1 MSLNLEEFEQVLLSH
16 LKSPEVREPQ
26 RQALAPR
33 AALKAREPNVQPI
46 VQDPVDLAVGFINEI
61 VGETRSFG
69 AQRLDSSILRTI
81 VLCLE
86 AVEKTDPIL
95 HISKTLEACK
105 VFISSGMLAESRFLL
120 EHLFCLKT
128 HKQSPSLEDLIGGY
142 EFADFGPRLDAEYIM
157 VVLELILA
165 LRVHNTS
172 TRFPDTII
180 EKTSPLM
187 PSLDRQQRLK
197 FFTLL
202 SQFCTVEQTA
212 GSLKLRYYTLM
223 HIEDADTEFLLAT
236 ILHFE
241 RVCDASVYSSTAD
254 MFYNLC
260 SSWAQSQQS
269 LRLLEF
275 LIHKYC
281 LLKPASCTLRWE
293 AMICQQ
299 VVPSAL
305 DDHISYLLT
314 TLDLSDTNDRRI
326 LHKALELERP
336 IANESFFATSVCRVI
351 KGLDF
356 NLKPDQQLVL
366 ALLEFSKNLAPSLN
380 MYDMTTIM
388 LKDLDPLVHSGFEI
402 KVLSLMTE
410 VLKHQNQ
417 PKRLRNF
424 SNLLFHFGGKL
435 LTKHEIEALR
445 CWHKCLDVEDI
456 LVEQNTDEFGQLK
469 NKVERMLNMLIETKK
484 YTQSY
489 DIIMHVLQSFEQL
502 HLGWQVEKYQ
512 DELTNT
518 FGVLFKL
525 VARMIVRMDSKL
537 PVKFLGMCDKTR
549 AFVTIELIKI
559 LTAMKPSRRDQISA
573 LIVQVKNEL
582 QDNGLFLYFLSS
594 ISMIIEFGLALK
606 SIEALNFETNSVMS
620 GYRDII
626 VCHIYLLQCCAQMD
640 EALLMKSLAAAL
652 SWAKTKRAKV
662 SVYEMEVLTMVVRV
676 LSYSDLTDYASYLLE
691 VARQN
696 ADFGDSDLR
705 LKIEAASL
713 KLQLNLP
720 DEALKL
726 LGEKT
731 PCNALEAV
739 RYKMLKTECH
749 LLLKYDTAREECT
762 ELLSL
767 FKNEQLQLSKQSSKL
782 NVSSLLMLAARVS
795 MLMSLFHRE
804 KNKIESVLNLKQ
816 SIRVL
821 QSVMKNFLVTDG
833 SSIEID
839 LCHKN
844 TLKMQFV
851 SSMLQAYSSLAAMM
865 LELGLAKDFE
875 YYEAE
880 LEKVLTHQSCVVLKS
895 KYFFKLAKYHVYKND
910 LSGTKEL
917 LEKGTRCA
925 QQMQFESFQV
935 EFEKLTAYELF
946 YQTADCDDVH
956 AIRDKVDLFFRLL
969 AEHEVDGGKF
979 YQQVVYELKLGRSL
993 VNEKEFIAFLRM
1005 FLPLNGKE
1013 KTSMVETAVTKIKEM
1028 IFQTVNQD
1036 LENIFAGDSVVV
1048 VKEGMMDNFY
1058 AACLREC
1065 AKFVNEPRLVSEDV
1079 SKGAISVLLAS
1090 GTSSRTDLDSLLL
1103 RNELMRYESIEYDR
1117 KLNLAV
1123 ESTRQLVPLVC
1134 QPDYQVSATQTHNL
1148 PSVLPSNWVTV
1159 CLDLDMNSGCLLLT
1173 RYGPKQDPVFIK
1185 LPLERHL
1192 IGRHASFGSAVQ
1204 ELEAIIQESDRTTRI
1219 EVTSLVKTRADRAN
1233 WWAQR
1238 KSLDRRLKQLLWEI
1252 DSHWFGCFK
1261 GVFGRSVFEKAVVE
1275 ETRVS
1280 LKRILSKQ
1288 VGHSIELGMFETELI
1303 LQLDL
1308 DLETATSDV
1317 EDWFQHIQISD
1328 EADYG
1333 RLFMAIE
1340 PELRRIRPI
1349 SMVDHTVLVV
1359 SPECVKLPWET
1370 VPFLRNRSVS
1380 RMPSIKMLVDVLIEQ
1395 EKHLNVGIS
1404 AATGYYVINPGGDLK
1419 RTETN
1424 FTEMFAGRCGWEG
1437 IIGSR
1442 PSEEQISQGLQKDL
1456 YVYVGHGGGEQYIRS
1471 KTVKSMEKL
1480 PPALLLGCSSGKLKT
1495 QGVFKPHG
1503 TVYNYLMGGSPMV
1516 VANLWDVTDK
1526 DIDKFTLHMFEKW
1539 GFSGPSGCDIG
1550 HSIAQSR
1557 DVCVLPY
1564 LNGAAP
1570 VLYGLP
1576 FKIRNEL

>member
-1 MSLNLEEFEQVLLSH
+1 MSLNLEELEQVLLSH

-33 AALKAREPNVQPI
+33 AALKAREPNVQPV

-61 VGETRSFG
+61 VSETRSLG
-69 AQRLDSSILRTI
+69 THRLDSSILRTI

-86 AVEKTDPIL
+86 AVEKNDPIL
-95 HISKTLEACK
+95 HISKTLEVCK
-105 VFISSGMLAESRFLL
+105 VFISSGMLAEPRSLL
-120 EHLFCLKT
+120 EHLFCSKT
-128 HKQSPSLEDLIGGY
+128 QKHSPSLEDLIGGY
-142 EFADFGPRLDAEYIM
+142 EFAGFGPKLDAEYIM

-165 LRVHNTS
+165 LRVHNIS

-180 EKTSPLM
+180 EKTSPLI

-197 FFTLL
+197 LFTLL
-202 SQFCTVEQTA
+202 SQFCTVEQTPE
-212 GSLKLRYYTLM
+212 SLKLRYYTLM
-223 HIEDADTEFLLAT
+223 YLEDADTEFLLAT

-254 MFYNLC
+254 MFYKLC

-275 LIHKYC
+275 LVYKYRQ
-281 LLKPASCTLRWE
+281 LKPASCTLRWE
-293 AMICQQ
+293 AMICQP
-299 VVPSAL
+299 VVPTAL

-314 TLDLSDTNDRRI
+314 TLDISDTNDRRI
-326 LHKALELERP
+326 LLKALELERP
-336 IANESFFATSVCRVI
+336 IANESFFAASVCRVI
-351 KGLDF
+351 KRLDF
-356 NLKPDQQLVL
+356 NVKPDQQLVL
-366 ALLEFSKNLAPSLN
+366 ALLEVSKNLTPSLN
-380 MYDMTTIM
+380 VYDMTTIM
-388 LKDLDPLVHSGFEI
+388 LKDLDPLVHSGFGV
-402 KVLSLMTE
+402 KTLSLMTE

-435 LTKHEIEALR
+435 LTKHETEALR
-445 CWHKCLDVEDI
+445 CWHKCLGVEDI

-469 NKVERMLNMLIETKK
+469 NKVERMLNMLIETEK

-489 DIIMHVLQSFEQL
+489 DIIMHVFQSFEQV
-502 HLGWQVEKYQ
+502 HLGWEVEKYQ

-518 FGVLFKL
+518 FDVLFKL
-525 VARMIVRMDSKL
+525 IARMIVRMNSKL
-537 PVKFLGMCDKTR
+537 PVKFFGVCDKTR

-582 QDNGLFLYFLSS
+582 HDNGLFLYFLSS

-626 VCHIYLLQCCAQMD
+626 VCHIYLLQCCAQMY
-640 EALLMKSLAAAL
+640 EELLMKSLAAAL

-662 SVYEMEVLTMVVRV
+662 SVYELEVLTMVVRV
-676 LSYSDLTDYASYLLE
+676 LNYSDLTDYASYLLE

-696 ADFGDSDLR
+696 ADFGDSDLK

-713 KLQLNLP
+713 KLQLGLP
-720 DEALKL
+720 NDALEL
-726 LGEKT
+726 LGEM
-731 PCNALEAV
+731 PSNALEAV

-749 LLLKYDTAREECT
+749 VLLKHDTAREECT

-782 NVSSLLMLAARVS
+782 DVSKLLMLAAGVS
-795 MLMSLFHRE
+795 VLMSLFHRE

-844 TLKMQFV
+844 MLKMQFV
-851 SSMLQAYSSLAAMM
+851 SSMLQAYSSLAVMM

-880 LEKVLTHQSCVVLKS
+880 IEKVLTHQSCVVLKS
-895 KYFFKLAKYHVYKND
+895 KYFFKLAKHHVYKND
-910 LSGTKEL
+910 LSRAKEL
-917 LEKGTRCA
+917 LEKGTRYA
-925 QQMQFESFQV
+925 QQMRFESLQV

-946 YQTADCDDVH
+946 YQTAECSDVH
-956 AIRDKVDLFFRLL
+956 VIRDKVDLFFRLL
-969 AEHEVDGGKF
+969 AEHEIDGGKF
-979 YQQVVYELKLGRSL
+979 YQQVVYELKLGRLL
-993 VNEKEFIAFLRM
+993 VNEKEFVAFLRM

-1013 KTSMVETAVTKIKEM
+1013 KTSRVETAVTKIKEM
-1028 IFQTVNQD
+1028 IFETVNQD
-1036 LENIFAGDSVVV
+1036 LENIFARDSVVV
-1048 VKEGMMDNFY
+1048 MKEGVMDNLY
-1058 AACLREC
+1058 AACIREC
-1065 AKFVNEPRLVSEDV
+1065 AKFVNEPRLVSEDI

-1090 GTSSRTDLDSLLL
+1090 GASLRSDLDSLLL

-1123 ESTRQLVPLVC
+1123 ESMQQLVPLVC
-1134 QPDYQVSATQTHNL
+1134 QPDYQVSATQMHNL

-1159 CLDLDMNSGCLLLT
+1159 CLDLDMSSGCLLLT
-1173 RYGPKQDPVFIK
+1173 RYGPKQDPILLK

-1219 EVTSLVKTRADRAN
+1219 EVTSLVKSRADRAN

-1261 GVFGRSVFEKAVVE
+1261 GIFGRLVFEKDVVE

-1280 LKRILSKQ
+1280 LERILSKE
-1288 VGHSIELGMFETELI
+1288 VGHSIELGTFETELI

-1308 DLETATSDV
+1308 QLESATSDV

-1328 EADYG
+1328 EADYR
-1333 RLFMAIE
+1333 RLFLAIE
-1340 PELRRIRPI
+1340 PELHRIRPR
-1349 SMVDHTVLVV
+1349 STVDHTVLVV
-1359 SPECVKLPWET
+1359 SPECVNLPWES

-1380 RMPSIKMLVDVLIEQ
+1380 RMPSIKMLVDLLIEH
-1395 EKHLNVGIS
+1395 EKRLNLGIS
-1404 AATGYYVINPGGDLK
+1404 VATGYFVINPGGDLK

-1424 FTEMFAGRCGWEG
+1424 FTEILASRCGWEG

-1442 PSEEQISQGLQKDL
+1442 PSEEQILQGFQKDL

-1471 KTVKSMEKL
+1471 KTVKSMAKL
-1480 PPALLLGCSSGKLKT
+1480 PPALLLGCSSGKLKL

-1526 DIDKFTLHMFEKW
+1526 DIDKFTLHMLEKW

-1570 VLYGLP
+1570 VLYGIP

>member
-1 MSLNLEEFEQVLLSH
+1 MSSNLEELDQVLLRY
-16 LKSPEVREPQ
+16 LKSPETREPQ
-26 RQALAPR
+26 QHALAPR
-33 AALKAREPNVQPI
+33 TALKAREPNVQP
-46 VQDPVDLAVGFINEI
+46 VVRDPVDLAVGFINEI
-61 VGETRSFG
+61 LGEMRSFG
-69 AQRLDSSILRTI
+69 AHGLDSSTLRTI
-81 VLCLE
+81 ALCLE
-86 AVEKTDPIL
+86 AVERTDPVL

-105 VFISSGMLAESRFLL
+105 VFVSSGMLAEPRVLL
-120 EHLFCLKT
+120 ERFFCLKT
-128 HKQSPSLEDLIGGY
+128 RQENPSLEDLLRNYEIG
-142 EFADFGPRLDAEYIM
+142 DFGPKLDAEYIM
-157 VVLELILA
+157 VVLELILGLGA
-165 LRVHNTS
+165 HSTS
-172 TRFPDTII
+172 RHLPDIII
-180 EKTSPLM
+180 EKTSPLIA
-187 PSLDRQQRLK
+187 SLDRQQRLK
-197 FFTLL
+197 LLSLL
-202 SQFCTVEQTA
+202 SQFCTAEQTTE
-212 GSLKLRYYTLM
+212 SLKLRYYALM
-223 HIEDADTEFLLAT
+223 HIEDAGTEFLLAT

-254 MFYNLC
+254 VFYNLC
-260 SSWAQSQQS
+260 SSWARSQRS
-269 LRLLEF
+269 LRPLQF
-275 LIHKYC
+275 LVHKYHQ
-281 LLKPASCTLRWE
+281 LKPTSCTLKWE
-293 AMICQQ
+293 TAIYQQ
-299 VVPSAL
+299 ALPPAL

-314 TLDLSDTNDRRI
+314 TLDLTDTGDRRI
-326 LHKALELERP
+326 LLKALELERP
-336 IANESFFATSVCRVI
+336 IANESLFVASVCRVI

-356 NLKPDQQLVL
+356 TLKADQQLVL
-366 ALLEFSKNLAPSLN
+366 ALLECSKNTSPCLN
-380 MYDMTTIM
+380 VYDMTTI
-388 LKDLDPLVHSGFEI
+388 LIKDLDPLVHSGFEI
-402 KVLSLMTE
+402 KALSVMTE

-424 SNLLFHFGGKL
+424 SNLLFHYGGKL
-435 LTKHEIEALR
+435 LTKNESEALR
-445 CWHKCLDVEDI
+445 CWHKCLYVEDI
-456 LVEQNTDEFGQLK
+456 LVEQNADEFGQLK

-484 YTQSY
+484 YAHSY
-489 DIIMHVLQSFEQL
+489 DIIMHVFQSFEQL
-502 HLGWQVEKYQ
+502 HRGWQVEKYQ
-512 DELTNT
+512 DELIQT
-518 FGVLFKL
+518 FGILIKL

-537 PVKFLGMCDKTR
+537 PVKILGAGDKTR

-559 LTAMKPSRRDQISA
+559 LTSMKPSRRDQISA

-626 VCHIYLLQCCAQMD
+626 VCHIYLLQCCSQMD
-640 EALLMKSLAAAL
+640 EELLMKSLAAVL

-662 SVYEMEVLTMVVRV
+662 SVYELEVLTMVIRV
-676 LSYSDLTDYASYLLE
+676 LNYSDLTDYASYLLE

-696 ADFGDSDLR
+696 ADFGDSDLGLR
-705 LKIEAASL
+705 MEAAYL

-726 LGEKT
+726 LDEVPNT
-731 PCNALEAV
+731 ALEAA
-739 RYKMLKTECH
+739 RHKMLKTECY
-749 LLLKYDTAREECT
+749 LLLKDDAAQEECA

-767 FKNEQLQLSKQSSKL
+767 FKSEQLQLSKQSNKL
-782 NVSSLLMLAARVS
+782 NVSTLLMLAASVS
-795 MLMSLFHRE
+795 MLMALFHRE
-804 KNKIESVLNLKQ
+804 KNKLESVLNLKQ

-839 LCHKN
+839 LCHKS

-851 SSMLQAYSSLAAMM
+851 SLMLQAYSSLAAMM

-875 YYEAE
+875 YYAAE
-880 LEKVLTHQSCVVLKS
+880 LEKVLTHQSSLVLKS
-895 KYFFKLAKYHVYKND
+895 RYFFRLAKYHVYRND
-910 LSGTKEL
+910 LAAAKEVL
-917 LEKGTRCA
+917 DKATRCS
-925 QQMQFESFQV
+925 QKMQFESFQV
-935 EFEKLTAYELF
+935 EFEKLSAYELF
-946 YQTADCDDVH
+946 YQMADSKDVH
-956 AIRDKVDLFFRLL
+956 AIRDKVDMFFRLL
-969 AEHEVDGGKF
+969 AEHEIDGGKF
-979 YQQVVYELKLGRSL
+979 YQQVVYELRLGRSL
-993 VNEKEFIAFLRM
+993 ANEKNFIAFLRM
-1005 FLPLNGKE
+1005 FLPMNGRE
-1013 KTSMVETAVTKIKEM
+1013 KTSMLKTAVTNMKEM
-1028 IFQTVNQD
+1028 IIQTVNQD

-1048 VKEGMMDNFY
+1048 MKEGAMDNMY

-1065 AKFVNEPRLVSEDV
+1065 AKFVNEPRLVSEDI

-1090 GTSSRTDLDSLLL
+1090 GACSRTNLESVLMQ
-1103 RNELMRYESIEYDR
+1103 NELMRYESLEYDR
-1117 KLNLAV
+1117 KLNLAI
-1123 ESTRQLVPLVC
+1123 ENTRQLVPLVC
-1134 QPDYQVSATQTHNL
+1134 QPDYRVSVSQPHDLA
-1148 PSVLPSNWVTV
+1148 SVLPLNWVTV
-1159 CLDLDMNSGCLLLT
+1159 CLDLDMNSGCLVLT
-1173 RYGPKQDPVFIK
+1173 RYVPKQDPVFLK

-1219 EVTSLVKTRADRAN
+1219 EVTSMVKTKADRAN

-1238 KSLDRRLKQLLWEI
+1238 KSLDRKLKQLLCEM

-1261 GVFGRSVFEKAVVE
+1261 GVFGRFVFEKAVVE

-1280 LKRILSKQ
+1280 LERILSKH
-1288 VGHSIELGMFETELI
+1288 VGHSISLGAFDTELI

-1308 DLETATSDV
+1308 DLETVASDV

-1333 RLFMAIE
+1333 RLFLEIE
-1340 PELRRIRPI
+1340 PELRRVRPTFTI
-1349 SMVDHTVLVV
+1349 DHTVLVV
-1359 SPECVKLPWET
+1359 SPECVKLPWESM
-1370 VPFLRNRSVS
+1370 PFLRTRSVS
-1380 RMPSIKMLVDVLIEQ
+1380 RMPSIKMLVDVLVEHAD
-1395 EKHLNVGIS
+1395 HLSLGVPV
-1404 AATGYYVINPGGDLK
+1404 ATGYYVINPGGDLK

-1424 FTEMFAGRCGWEG
+1424 FSKIFAGRRGWEG

-1471 KTVKSMEKL
+1471 KTVKSMAKL

-1503 TVYNYLMGGSPMV
+1503 TVYNYLIGGSPMV

-1539 GFSGPSGCDIG
+1539 GLSGRSRGDIG

-1557 DVCVLPY
+1557 DACVLPY

>member
-1 MSLNLEEFEQVLLSH
+1 MSLNLEELDQVLLSY

-33 AALKAREPNVQPI
+33 TALKAREPNVQPV
-46 VQDPVDLAVGFINEI
+46 VQDPVDLAVGFVNEI

-69 AQRLDSSILRTI
+69 AHGLDSSTLRTI

-86 AVEKTDPIL
+86 AVEKTDPVL
-95 HISKTLEACK
+95 HIGKTLEACK
-105 VFISSGMLAESRFLL
+105 VFLSSGMLAEPRFLL
-120 EHLFCLKT
+120 EHLFCLKRR
-128 HKQSPSLEDLIGGY
+128 KESPSLEDLLGGY
-142 EFADFGPRLDAEYIM
+142 EFAQFGPKLDAEYIL
-157 VVLELILA
+157 VVLELIVA
-165 LRVHNTS
+165 LKAHNNS
-172 TRFPDTII
+172 TLFPDTII
-180 EKTSPLM
+180 EKTSPLIS
-187 PSLDRQQRLK
+187 SLDRQQRLK
-197 FFTLL
+197 FLALL
-202 SQFCTVEQTA
+202 SQFCTIEQTA
-212 GSLKLRYYTLM
+212 ESLKLRYYALTHL
-223 HIEDADTEFLLAT
+223 EDAGAEFVLAT
-236 ILHFE
+236 IVHFE
-241 RVCDASVYSSTAD
+241 RVCDASVYSSTAE

-260 SSWAQSQQS
+260 SLWTQTQRS
-269 LRLLEF
+269 LRPLEF
-275 LIHKYC
+275 LIHRYQQ
-281 LLKPASCTLRWE
+281 LKPASCTLQWE

-299 VVPSAL
+299 APPSAL
-305 DDHISYLLT
+305 EDHVSYLLT
-314 TLDLSDTNDRRI
+314 TLDLSDASNRQI
-326 LHKALELERP
+326 LHKALEFERSV
-336 IANESFFATSVCRVI
+336 ANESFFAASVCRVI
-351 KGLDF
+351 KGLNF

-366 ALLEFSKNLAPSLN
+366 ALLQFSKNLAPCLN
-380 MYDMTTIM
+380 VYDMTTIM
-388 LKDLDPLVHSGFEI
+388 IKDLDPLVHSGFEI
-402 KVLSLMTE
+402 KALSVMTE
-410 VLKHQNQ
+410 VLKNQNQ

-435 LTKHEIEALR
+435 LTKNETEALR

-469 NKVERMLNMLIETKK
+469 NKAERMLNMLIETKK
-484 YTQSY
+484 YSQSY
-489 DIIMHVLQSFEQL
+489 DIIMHVLQLFEQL

-512 DELTNT
+512 DELTRT
-518 FGVLFKL
+518 FGILFKL

-537 PVKFLGMCDKTR
+537 PVKILGACDKTR
-549 AFVTIELIKI
+549 AFSTIELIKI

-606 SIEALNFETNSVMS
+606 SIEALNFERNSVMS

-640 EALLMKSLAAAL
+640 EELLMKSLAAVL
-652 SWAKTKRAKV
+652 SWAKTKRARV
-662 SVYEMEVLTMVVRV
+662 SVYELEVLTMVVRV
-676 LSYSDLTDYASYLLE
+676 LNYSGLTDYSSYLLD

-696 ADFGDSDLR
+696 AEFGDSDLGLR
-705 LKIEAASL
+705 IEAASL

-720 DEALKL
+720 DEALKYL
-726 LGEKT
+726 DEA
-731 PCNALEAV
+731 PSNALEAV

-749 LLLKYDTAREECT
+749 LLLRYDTAQQECT

-767 FKNEQLQLSKQSSKL
+767 FKNEELQLSKQSSKL

-795 MLMSLFHRE
+795 MLMFRFHRE

-851 SSMLQAYSSLAAMM
+851 SLMLQAYSSLAAMM

-880 LEKVLTHQSCVVLKS
+880 LEKVLTHQSSVLLKAR
-895 KYFFKLAKYHVYKND
+895 YFFKLAKYHVYKND
-910 LSGTKEL
+910 LAGAKDL
-917 LEKGTRCA
+917 LEKGTRCT
-925 QQMQFESFQV
+925 QQMQFESFLV
-935 EFEKLTAYELF
+935 EFEKLSAYELF
-946 YQTADCDDVH
+946 YQMADSNDVH

-979 YQQVVYELKLGRSL
+979 YQQVVYELQLGRSL
-993 VNEKEFIAFLRM
+993 ITQKDLIAFLRM

-1013 KTSMVETAVTKIKEM
+1013 KTSLVKTAVTSIKET
-1028 IFQTVNQD
+1028 IFKTVNQD

-1048 VKEGMMDNFY
+1048 MKEGAMDNRY

-1065 AKFVNEPRLVSEDV
+1065 AKFVNEPRLVSEDI
-1079 SKGAISVLLAS
+1079 SKGAVSVLLAS
-1090 GTSSRTDLDSLLL
+1090 GVSSRTDSETVLL

-1117 KLNLAV
+1117 KLSLAV

-1134 QPDYQVSATQTHNL
+1134 QPGYQVSASQAHEL
-1148 PSVLPSNWVTV
+1148 PSVLPSGWVTV
-1159 CLDLDMNSGCLLLT
+1159 CLDLELSSGSLILT
-1173 RYGPKQDPVFIK
+1173 RYGPKEDPVFIK

-1204 ELEAIIQESDRTTRI
+1204 ELEAVIQESDRTTRI
-1219 EVTSLVKTRADRAN
+1219 EVTSLVKTRADRAD

-1261 GVFGRSVFEKAVVE
+1261 GVFGRLVFDKAVVE

-1280 LKRILSKQ
+1280 LERILSGKL
-1288 VGHSIELGMFETELI
+1288 GHSVELGTFEAELI

-1308 DLETATSDV
+1308 DSETATSDV

-1333 RLFMAIE
+1333 RLFLEIE
-1340 PELRRIRPI
+1340 PELRRARPI
-1349 SMVDHTVLVV
+1349 STVDHTVLVV
-1359 SPECVKLPWET
+1359 SPECVKLPWES
-1370 VPFLRNRSVS
+1370 VPFLRDRSVS
-1380 RMPSIKMLVDVLIEQ
+1380 RMPSMKMLVDVLNER
-1395 EKHLNVGIS
+1395 KDDLSVGIS

-1424 FTEMFAGRCGWEG
+1424 FTDIFAGRRGWEG

-1442 PSEEQISQGLQKDL
+1442 PSEEQISQGLRRDL

-1471 KTVKSMEKL
+1471 KTVKSMTKL

-1526 DIDKFTLHMFEKW
+1526 DIDKFTLQMFEKW
-1539 GFSGPSGCDIG
+1539 GFSGPLGCDIG
-1550 HSIAQSR
+1550 QSIAQSR

-1576 FKIRNEL
+1576 FKLRNEL